1 KPASRRWPDNRS
13 TAPREGAVPATCQH
27 TAARRAAGWPG
38 SPASAPHLTAEK
50 QTAREGFSRRYAISA
65 MACDHG
71 FGVAGDTAAL
81 LFLLCFFLLLLLSAA
96 DCLSAASLSAFSF
109 ASRAARS
116 CASACRIR
124 LIATSGSISTLL
136 RSMTFC

>member
-1 KPASRRWPDNRS
+1 MSPWITLMGDRARRRTRNQASASAAAAISAVTEPTSAERGQPAHMLAIRLWMRLSIASRRWPANRS
-13 TAPREGAVPATCQH
+13 TAPRGDAVPATCQH

-38 SPASAPHLTAEK
+38 SPASAPHLTEEK

-81 LFLLCFFLLLLLSAA
+81 LFLLC
-96 DCLSAASLSAFSF
+96 
-109 ASRAARS
+109 
-116 CASACRIR
+116 
-124 LIATSGSISTLL
+124 
-136 RSMTFC
+136 